1 MTSVG
6 TSPEL
11 TEMVVPLTELT
22 DPLTAVSLTACQ
34 QLPVADGGALTV
46 TAFAGGGGAPSL
58 AAARDIETQIPF

>member
-1 MTSVG
+1 
-6 TSPEL
+6 
-11 TEMVVPLTELT
+11 MVVPLTELT